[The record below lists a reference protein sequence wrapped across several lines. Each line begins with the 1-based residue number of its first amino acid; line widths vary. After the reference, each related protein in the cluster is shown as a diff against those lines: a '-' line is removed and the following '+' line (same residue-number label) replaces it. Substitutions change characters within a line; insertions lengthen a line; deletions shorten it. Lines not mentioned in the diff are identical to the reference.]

1 MRCTHALV
9 ADDELHAIQAASAEP
24 LEEADPAGLVLFHA
38 PGSAQNLT
46 KTVLIHGN
54 CHQNSNIFVLSA
66 PVAAQVDAVHVD
78 VWIAPAPQGAVPPVL
93 DVDVGF
99 LVQLTDGSGRNLAAP
114 QCLRDVLH
122 PRRPGRHPEPS
133 GVHSEQPERHDREH
147 PGRRVQHLYGLPSL
161 RRTAEEVSL
170 NVAYRWFLGYTLQ
183 EETPHFST
191 VSYNFRHRFT
201 EETVDRVFA
210 WILDEVAKAGYLS
223 PKAVFIDGTHIK
235 ANANTK
241 KQMKE
246 QIPAAARHYA
256 KELMEEVNADREAHD
271 KKPFDDDNDPPAS
284 PKKHKDNTSKK
295 KLTRRKKQGFRTV
308 TKSVTD
314 PDCGLFVKGEH
325 KRQFAY
331 EAHTACDKNG
341 FVLETVVTPGNV
353 HDSVAFDEVYDKV
366 TENFP
371 QVEAVVA
378 DAAYKT
384 PHICKKVFDDGRV
397 LSTAYKRPQTM
408 KNGHEWWK
416 YVYDEF
422 YNCVICP
429 EYQPLKYST
438 TNRDGYREYKSDPNI
453 CAACPTRERCTHSK
467 DCIKTVQRHIWKGY
481 EELADDA
488 RYTPAYAQL
497 YKCRKETIERVFA
510 DAKEKHAMRYTQYRG
525 LAQVTNWVK
534 LKFAAMNLKK
544 LATWKWRNLL
554 PSFCFAVFSLIY
566 VRDPVCS

>member
-1 MRCTHALV
+1 MLERGKMDRDLV
-9 ADDELHAIQAASAEP
+9 EFVVIDQLVPKEHLLRKIDAAVDFTRLYEMVEP
-24 LEEADPAGLVLFHA
+24 LYCEDNGRPSIDPVVLF
-38 PGSAQNLT
+38 
-46 KTVLIHGN
+46 KMVLI
-54 CHQNSNIFVLSA
+54 
-66 PVAAQVDAVHVD
+66 
-78 VWIAPAPQGAVPPVL
+78 
-93 DVDVGF
+93 
-99 LVQLTDGSGRNLAAP
+99 
-114 QCLRDVLH
+114 
-122 PRRPGRHPEPS
+122 
-133 GVHSEQPERHDREH
+133 
-147 PGRRVQHLYGLPSL
+147 QHLYGLPSL

-256 KELMEEVNADREAHD
+256 KELMEEVNADREAHG

-284 PKKHKDNTSKK
+284 PRKHKDNTSKK
-295 KLTRRKKQGFRTV
+295 KLARRKKQGFRTV

-384 PHICKKVFDDGRV
+384 PHICKKVFGDGRV
-397 LSTAYKRPQTM
+397 LSTAYKRP
-408 KNGHEWWK
+408 
-416 YVYDEF
+416 
-422 YNCVICP
+422 
-429 EYQPLKYST
+429 
-438 TNRDGYREYKSDPNI
+438 
-453 CAACPTRERCTHSK
+453 HSK
-467 DCIKTVQRHIWKGY
+467 NCIKTVQRHIWKDY

-497 YKCRKETIERVFA
+497 YKRRKETIERVFA

-534 LKFAAMNLKK
+534 LKFVAMNLKK
-544 LATWKWRNLL
+544 LATWKWRDLL
-554 PSFCFAVFSLIY
+554 SLFRFAVFSLIY

>member
-1 MRCTHALV
+1 MLERGKMDRDLV
-9 ADDELHAIQAASAEP
+9 EFVVIDQLVPKAHLLRKIDAAVDFTQLYEMVEP
-24 LEEADPAGLVLFHA
+24 LYCEDNGRPSIDPVVLF
-38 PGSAQNLT
+38 
-46 KTVLIHGN
+46 KMVL
-54 CHQNSNIFVLSA
+54 
-66 PVAAQVDAVHVD
+66 
-78 VWIAPAPQGAVPPVL
+78 
-93 DVDVGF
+93 
-99 LVQLTDGSGRNLAAP
+99 
-114 QCLRDVLH
+114 
-122 PRRPGRHPEPS
+122 
-133 GVHSEQPERHDREH
+133 
-147 PGRRVQHLYGLPSL
+147 VQHLYGLTSL
-161 RRTAEEVSL
+161 RRTAEEVSA
-170 NVAYRWFLGYTLQ
+170 NNCYRWFLGYPLQ

-201 EETVDRVFA
+201 
-210 WILDEVAKAGYLS
+210 
-223 PKAVFIDGTHIK
+223 
-235 ANANTK
+235 
-241 KQMKE
+241 
-246 QIPAAARHYA
+246 
-256 KELMEEVNADREAHD
+256 
-271 KKPFDDDNDPPAS
+271 DDDNDPPAS
-284 PKKHKDNTSKK
+284 PRKHKDNTSKK
-295 KLTRRKKQGFRTV
+295 KLARRKKQGFRTV

-314 PDCGLFVKGEH
+314 PDCGLFVKGGH

-384 PHICKKVFDDGRV
+384 PHICKKVFGDGRV

-453 CAACPTRERCTHSK
+453 CAACPTRERCTHSR
-467 DCIKTVQRHIWKGY
+467 DCIKTVQRHIWKDY

-554 PSFCFAVFSLIY
+554 SSFRFAVFSLIY
-566 VRDPVCS
+566 VRDPICS

>member
-1 MRCTHALV
+1 MLERGKKDREQV
-9 ADDELHAIQAASAEP
+9 EFVVIDELVPKEHLLRKIDAAVDFERVYEMVEP
-24 LEEADPAGLVLFHA
+24 LYSEDNGRPSIDPVVLF
-38 PGSAQNLT
+38 
-46 KTVLIHGN
+46 KMVLI
-54 CHQNSNIFVLSA
+54 
-66 PVAAQVDAVHVD
+66 
-78 VWIAPAPQGAVPPVL
+78 
-93 DVDVGF
+93 
-99 LVQLTDGSGRNLAAP
+99 
-114 QCLRDVLH
+114 
-122 PRRPGRHPEPS
+122 
-133 GVHSEQPERHDREH
+133 
-147 PGRRVQHLYGLPSL
+147 QHLYGLPSL
-161 RRTAEEVSL
+161 RRTAGEVRL

-201 EETVDRVFA
+201 EETVNQVFA
-210 WILDEVAKAGYLS
+210 WILGEVADAGYLS

-241 KQMKE
+241 KQVKE
-246 QIPAAARHYA
+246 QIPAASKLYA
-256 KELMEEVNADREAHD
+256 EELMEEVNADREAHG
-271 KKPFDDDNDPPAS
+271 KKPFDDDNAPPAS
-284 PKKHKDNTSKK
+284 HGKRRNNTSKK
-295 KLTRRKKQGFRTV
+295 KLARRKKEKTRTV

-366 TENFP
+366 TERFP
-371 QVEAVVA
+371 ETEVVVA

-384 PHICKKVFDDGRV
+384 PHICKKVFGDGRV

-408 KNGHEWWK
+408 KGGHEWWK

-422 YNCVICP
+422 YDCLICP

-438 TNRDGYREYKSDPNI
+438 TNRDGYREYKSDPKV
-453 CAACPTRERCTHSK
+453 CADCPSRERCTHSK
-467 DCIKTVQRHIWKGY
+467 DCIKTVQRHIWKDY

-488 RYTPAYAQL
+488 RYTPEYQKL
-497 YKCRKETIERVFA
+497 YKKRKETIERVFA

-525 LAQVTNWVK
+525 LAQVTKWVK

-544 LATWKWRNLL
+544 LATWKWNDHFPIFLFR
-554 PSFCFAVFSLIY
+554 FFSSLQA
-566 VRDPVCS
+566 

>member
-1 MRCTHALV
+1 MLERGKMDRDLV
-9 ADDELHAIQAASAEP
+9 EFVVIDQLVPKEHLLRKIDAAVDFTQLYEMVEP
-24 LEEADPAGLVLFHA
+24 LYCEDNGRPSIDPVVLF
-38 PGSAQNLT
+38 
-46 KTVLIHGN
+46 KMVLI
-54 CHQNSNIFVLSA
+54 
-66 PVAAQVDAVHVD
+66 
-78 VWIAPAPQGAVPPVL
+78 
-93 DVDVGF
+93 
-99 LVQLTDGSGRNLAAP
+99 
-114 QCLRDVLH
+114 
-122 PRRPGRHPEPS
+122 
-133 GVHSEQPERHDREH
+133 
-147 PGRRVQHLYGLPSL
+147 QHLYGLPSL
-161 RRTAEEVSL
+161 RRTAEEVSA
-170 NVAYRWFLGYTLQ
+170 NNCYRWFLGYPLQ

-256 KELMEEVNADREAHD
+256 KELMEEVNADREAHG

-284 PKKHKDNTSKK
+284 PRKHKDNTSKK
-295 KLTRRKKQGFRTV
+295 KLARRKKQGFRTV

-384 PHICKKVFDDGRV
+384 PHICKKVFGDGRRMDM
-397 LSTAYKRPQTM
+397 SGGSM
-408 KNGHEWWK
+408 SMMN
-416 YVYDEF
+416 
-422 YNCVICP
+422 
-429 EYQPLKYST
+429 ST
-438 TNRDGYREYKSDPNI
+438 T
-453 CAACPTRERCTHSK
+453 A
-467 DCIKTVQRHIWKGY
+467 
-481 EELADDA
+481 
-488 RYTPAYAQL
+488 
-497 YKCRKETIERVFA
+497 
-510 DAKEKHAMRYTQYRG
+510 
-525 LAQVTNWVK
+525 
-534 LKFAAMNLKK
+534 
-544 LATWKWRNLL
+544 
-554 PSFCFAVFSLIY
+554 
-566 VRDPVCS
+566 

>member
-1 MRCTHALV
+1 MLERGKMDRDLV
-9 ADDELHAIQAASAEP
+9 EFVVIDQLVPKEHLLRKIDAAVDFTQLYEMVEP
-24 LEEADPAGLVLFHA
+24 LYCEDNGRPSIDPVVLF
-38 PGSAQNLT
+38 
-46 KTVLIHGN
+46 KMVLI
-54 CHQNSNIFVLSA
+54 
-66 PVAAQVDAVHVD
+66 
-78 VWIAPAPQGAVPPVL
+78 
-93 DVDVGF
+93 
-99 LVQLTDGSGRNLAAP
+99 
-114 QCLRDVLH
+114 
-122 PRRPGRHPEPS
+122 
-133 GVHSEQPERHDREH
+133 
-147 PGRRVQHLYGLPSL
+147 QHLYGLPSL
-161 RRTAEEVSL
+161 RRTADEVSA
-170 NVAYRWFLGYTLQ
+170 NICYRWFLGYTLQ

-256 KELMEEVNADREAHD
+256 KELMEEVNADREAHG
-271 KKPFDDDNDPPAS
+271 KKPFDDDNDPPVS

-295 KLTRRKKQGFRTV
+295 KLARRKKQGFRTV
-308 TKSVTD
+308 TKSTTD

-384 PHICKKVFDDGRV
+384 PHICKKVFGDGRV
-397 LSTAYKRPQTM
+397 LSTAYKRP
-408 KNGHEWWK
+408 
-416 YVYDEF
+416 
-422 YNCVICP
+422 
-429 EYQPLKYST
+429 
-438 TNRDGYREYKSDPNI
+438 
-453 CAACPTRERCTHSK
+453 HSK
-467 DCIKTVQRHIWKGY
+467 NCIKTVQRHIWKDY

-497 YKCRKETIERVFA
+497 YKRRKETIERVFA

-534 LKFAAMNLKK
+534 LKFVAMNLKK
-544 LATWKWRNLL
+544 LAT
-554 PSFCFAVFSLIY
+554 
-566 VRDPVCS
+566 